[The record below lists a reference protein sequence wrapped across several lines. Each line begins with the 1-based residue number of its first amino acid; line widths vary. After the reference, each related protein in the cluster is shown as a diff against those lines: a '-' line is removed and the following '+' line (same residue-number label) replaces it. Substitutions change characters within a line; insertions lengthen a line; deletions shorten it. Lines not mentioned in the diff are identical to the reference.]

1 MLDERREW
9 IREFM
14 SMHDFKGVPN
24 KATDFYDR
32 KNVKPPL
39 SPEEEEAIR

>member
-14 SMHDFKGVPN
+14 SMHDFKVNLKNYLEIICINKGVA
-24 KATDFYDR
+24 K
-32 KNVKPPL
+32 
-39 SPEEEEAIR
+39 